1 MDKKRKYD
9 EIGGC
14 DCTFENKKIKIIHEE
29 LSNKRK
35 HEDTEYFTPNKRQKT
50 ENEYEQIIINLNLK
64 NQMLEHE
71 LKALRENYITLNK
84 QLISLKDNIN
94 YYNNIPH
101 YIS

>member
-29 LSNKRK
+29 LS
-35 HEDTEYFTPNKRQKT
+35 NKRQKT

-71 LKALRENYITLNK
+71 LKALRENYVNLNK
-84 QLISLKDNIN
+84 QLISLKDKIN
-94 YYNNIPH
+94 YYNIPH

>member
-14 DCTFENKKIKIIHEE
+14 DYTFENKKIKIIHEE
-29 LSNKRK
+29 LSNKR
-35 HEDTEYFTPNKRQKT
+35 QKT
-50 ENEYEQIIINLNLK
+50 ENEYEQIITNLNLK

-71 LKALRENYITLNK
+71 LKALRENYVNLNK
-84 QLISLKDNIN
+84 QLISLKDKIN